1 MIKKIIVGILIM
13 FMLVACGGT
22 PPDGSSYE
30 KPPYEPI
37 EVEDVSDIGYPDI
50 TVYGAPEKWTGTSG
64 YYYIVD
70 NKEGVVYL
78 QHFNA
83 LGQCSTES
91 MSIMLKRN
99 GEPLTID
106 DLRGY

>member
-1 MIKKIIVGILIM
+1 M

-50 TVYGAPEKWTGTSG
+50 TVYGAPEKWNGTSG
-64 YYYIVD
+64 YYYVID
-70 NKEGVVYL
+70 NKEEVVYL

-83 LGQCSTES
+83 SGQCSTES

-99 GEPLTID
+99 GEPLTIN

>member
-1 MIKKIIVGILIM
+1 MFILI
-13 FMLVACGGT
+13 ACGGT

-30 KPPYEPI
+30 KSPYEPI

-50 TVYGAPEKWTGTSG
+50 TVYGAPEKWNGTSG
-64 YYYIVD
+64 YYYVVD
-70 NKEGVVYL
+70 NKKGVVYL

-83 LGQCSTES
+83 SGQCSTES
-91 MSIMLKRN
+91 MTVMLKKN

-106 DLRGY
+106 DLREY